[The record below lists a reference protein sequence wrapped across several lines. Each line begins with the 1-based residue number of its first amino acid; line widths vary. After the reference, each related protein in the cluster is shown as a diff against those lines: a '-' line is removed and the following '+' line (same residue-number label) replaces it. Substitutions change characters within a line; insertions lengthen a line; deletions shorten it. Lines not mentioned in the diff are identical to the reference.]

1 MCTLDRLFTFIVNVF
16 SITGSQALPMH
27 NALPATRVLK
37 NKLLYLES
45 VLLFKVDDGDCGAG
59 EMHTRVQ
66 EFEET

>member
-1 MCTLDRLFTFIVNVF
+1 MCTLDRLFIFIVNVF
-16 SITGSQALPMH
+16 SITHSHEILA

-37 NKLLYLES
+37 NKLLYLEY